1 MPVEEHGV
9 EGLSVLRY
17 RPRDMDGVLKAG
29 FE

>member
-1 MPVEEHGV
+1 MSVEERGV

-17 RPRDMDGVLKAG
+17 RPRDMDGVVKTG

>member
-1 MPVEEHGV
+1 MPVEERGV

-17 RPRDMDGVLKAG
+17 RPRDMDRVLKIG